1 MMIHNKKLNRKIN
14 FLLEAD
20 QTVPPNGIDPRM
32 FEYPLSPKPT
42 PATYTHTNPIGGN
55 EESGEDDPGLPF
67 DIQEVIDNHPGY
79 SPELYQRFIDWVK
92 SLTLEDIGR
101 FGWDL
106 IEPWGVF
113 LAREAANNP
122 NFDPFTFGHPTGNYP
137 ENHPDYFLPRTYEV
151 HDGQQGPSTL
161 PGQYQA

>member
-106 IEPWGVF
+106 IEPWPIF
-113 LAREAANNP
+113 LLHIGAEEFSP
-122 NFDPFTFGHPTGNYP
+122 PTMPFRPVRPGDNWMPG
-137 ENHPDYFLPRTYEV
+137 EW
-151 HDGQQGPSTL
+151 QQAPLTPMPTL
-161 PGQYQA
+161 PGKYQA